1 MTFHAE
7 LSRPTS
13 PHGATTTP
21 LGYPATETGTSFP
34 REPLHDALHAC
45 PTRRLLGW
53 RMTAAERGSH
63 RGNAGSPDAA
73 PAERC

>member
-7 LSRPTS
+7 LSRPAS
-13 PHGATTTP
+13 SHGATTP
-21 LGYPATETGTSFP
+21 PPAYPAAEAGTSFP
-34 REPLHDALHAC
+34 REPLYDALHAC

-53 RMTAAERGSH
+53 RMSVTETGSSWAQ
-63 RGNAGSPDAA
+63 AGSPDAA